1 MATKFDDIK
10 KQAQFCTVLMT
21 RLNDDIQEE
30 NDISAW
36 DFSKMR
42 NKSQKQM
49 DVIRL
54 RRELNKLNMMLN

>member
-1 MATKFDDIK
+1 MNKFDDIK
-10 KQAQFCTVLMT
+10 KQAQFCAMLMT
-21 RLNDDIQEE
+21 ILNDDIQEE
-30 NDISAW
+30 TEGSSWTYGAM
-36 DFSKMR
+36 K

>member
-1 MATKFDDIK
+1 MDKFEDVK
-10 KQAQFCTVLMT
+10 KQAQFCTVLML

-30 NDISAW
+30 TEESV
-36 DFSKMR
+36 FSWGMK

-49 DVIRL
+49 DTIRL